1 MSRLVS
7 MTDMLNKALDEKY
20 AVGQFNINNLEWTQA
35 ILQAAQEEQSPAIL
49 GVSEGAAKYMGGN
62 QVVVAMVNALMETMD
77 ITVPIALHLDHGS
90 SYESAVAAIDAG
102 FSSVMIDNSAFPIDE
117 NIENTKKVVD
127 YAHAKGVSVE
137 AEVGTVGGEEDG
149 VIGGV
154 TYADAQECK
163 RMVDEAGID
172 ALAAA
177 LGSVHG
183 TYDGEPKLGFD
194 EMKEISEL
202 TGAPLVLHGGSGI
215 PTHQIEKAIE
225 YGHSKINVNTELQQV
240 WTARTREVIA
250 NDEKVYDPRK
260 IIGPGKENIIET
272 TKAKMREF
280 GSSNKDNNL

>member
-20 AVGQFNINNLEWTQA
+20 AVGQFNINKLEWTQA
-35 ILQAAQEEQSPAIL
+35 ILQAAQEEKSPAIL

-137 AEVGTVGGEEDG
+137 AEVDR
-149 VIGGV
+149 
-154 TYADAQECK
+154 K
-163 RMVDEAGID
+163 
-172 ALAAA
+172 
-177 LGSVHG
+177 SV
-183 TYDGEPKLGFD
+183 
-194 EMKEISEL
+194 
-202 TGAPLVLHGGSGI
+202 V
-215 PTHQIEKAIE
+215 
-225 YGHSKINVNTELQQV
+225 
-240 WTARTREVIA
+240 
-250 NDEKVYDPRK
+250 
-260 IIGPGKENIIET
+260 
-272 TKAKMREF
+272 
-280 GSSNKDNNL
+280 